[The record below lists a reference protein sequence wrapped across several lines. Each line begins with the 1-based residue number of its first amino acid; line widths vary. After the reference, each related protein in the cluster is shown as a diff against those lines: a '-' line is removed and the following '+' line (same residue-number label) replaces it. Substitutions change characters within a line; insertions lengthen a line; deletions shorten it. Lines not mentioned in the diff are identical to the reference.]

1 MMPRDELPPGRAL
14 EPPDTDTARRMV
26 DGLVDPDDAPP
37 GYALAAALLLQL
49 RPTDG
54 HTAENPRTIRMMAAV
69 VAISDPAPR
78 TRLRRLGRRR

>member
-1 MMPRDELPPGRAL
+1 MMPGAGLAPGGPL

-49 RPTDG
+49 RPTG
-54 HTAENPRTIRMMAAV
+54 GRLAESAGTIRMMAEV

-78 TRLRRLGRRR
+78 TPLRRLGRRR